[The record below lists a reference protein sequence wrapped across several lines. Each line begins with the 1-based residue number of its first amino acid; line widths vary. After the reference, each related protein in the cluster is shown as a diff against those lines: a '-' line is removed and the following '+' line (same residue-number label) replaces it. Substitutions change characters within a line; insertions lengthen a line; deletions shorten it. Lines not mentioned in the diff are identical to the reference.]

1 MKKIINTNKAPKVIG
16 PYSQAIEVNGFIF
29 TAGQIPMGISGKL
42 IEGTIVEQTH
52 QVMKNLKAILHKA
65 GVGFGDVVKTTAYII
80 DMRDVVEINNVYKSY
95 FDDSYPARETVQVSR
110 LPAGANL
117 EISMIAVKKL

>member
-16 PYSQAIEVNGFIF
+16 PYSQAVKAGGFTF
-29 TAGQIPMGISGKL
+29 TAGQIPMNLDGEL
-42 IEGTIVEQTH
+42 IDGTIEEQTH
-52 QVMKNLKAILHKA
+52 QVMRNLKAILNEA
-65 GVGFGDVVKTTAYII
+65 GVDFENVIKTTAYIT
-80 DMRDVVEINNVYKSY
+80 DLNNVEKVNEVYKSY
-95 FDDSYPARETVQVSR
+95 FENNYPARETVQVSR